1 MMNKA
6 QTWIG
11 TATVALGV
19 ASVGV
24 AIDRLLGTRRFAA
37 AATCGAAGAYLVGT
51 FSPRARIFGQSAK
64 PGPTAG
70 LFALTFDDGP
80 DPRHTLEISRML
92 SERGH
97 QATFFVLARAVRAHP
112 MTAASV
118 VGDGHEL
125 ACHGDNHRL
134 LAFSSP
140 REIRRQISVAEDA
153 VAEATGS
160 SLTPLFR
167 APHGVR
173 SPWLARVV
181 RKAGYQMCAWDG
193 AVFDTDE
200 PGTEVVV
207 RRVEGQLRPGAI
219 VLLHDGDGSGG
230 MASRQQTVD
239 ALPAILDAAECQG
252 LRSVGLR
259 VLLDSKH
266 VRRQVEQV
274 GFPAVD
280 LPAAYRPGKVND
292 GISAL
297 GT

>member
-11 TATVALGV
+11 TGTVALGL
-19 ASVGV
+19 ASLGV
-24 AIDRLLGTRRFAA
+24 AIDRLLGTRQL
-37 AATCGAAGAYLVGT
+37 ATAVTVGAACAYLVGT
-51 FSPRARIFGQSAK
+51 FSPRSRIFGKSIEAE
-64 PGPTAG
+64 PIDG

-92 SERGH
+92 TERGH
-97 QATFFVLARAVRAHP
+97 QATFFVLARAVREHP
-112 MTAASV
+112 TTAATV
-118 VGDGHEL
+118 VDDGHEL
-125 ACHGDNHRL
+125 ACHGDDHRL

-173 SPWLARVV
+173 SPWLACVV
-181 RKAGYQMCAWDG
+181 RRAGYQVCAWDR
-193 AVFDTDE
+193 AVFDTAQ
-200 PGTEVVV
+200 PGVDVVA
-207 RRVEGQLRPGAI
+207 RRVKGQLRPGAV
-219 VLLHDGDGSGG
+219 VLLHDGDGSGRL
-230 MASRQQTVD
+230 ASRRQTVD

-259 VLLDSKH
+259 VLLDPKLASLQASCA
-266 VRRQVEQV
+266 R
-274 GFPAVD
+274 
-280 LPAAYRPGKVND
+280 
-292 GISAL
+292 
-297 GT
+297 